1 MVVGVLRVEGDLRQ
15 QPSLHQIDIVARRL
29 LVEGSGEDVGVD
41 PLGHRKGAVKG
52 FRRQCRK
59 LRKAQGPRR
68 VADDPDVIGD
78 RSGEICLRRGQR
90 RARQRQARL
99 RLRHIGAGD
108 LADIEAR
115 LRRLELL
122 GQHLDILLAELQDV
136 AVANDIHIGGGAVE
150 QNLLLDRQ
158 QALTTGT
165 DQGFGLRRPADRL
178 EAAEN
183 RLRQRDRDA
192 CRCCPRRLG
201 DARIIPCHAGIAIGR
216 DRRPPAGE
224 RLRHGLVGGALPR
237 PFGVERR
244 TAHIGGRKGGSD
256 QFGARSRRARPGE
269 GDSGKRR
276 GHETAH
282 RRDDRDPHDTPL
294 SNAVGDSRAAARPDA
309 TSQLQA

>member
-41 PLGHRKGAVKG
+41 PLGHRKGVVEG

-122 GQHLDILLAELQDV
+122 GQHLDILLPELQDV
-136 AVANDIHIGGGAVE
+136 AVANHVHIGGGAVE

-158 QALTTGT
+158 QPLTTGV
-165 DQGFGLRRPADRL
+165 DQGFGAVADRL
-178 EAAEN
+178 EAAETGCVSVT
-183 RLRQRDRDA
+183 A
-192 CRCCPRRLG
+192 T
-201 DARIIPCHAGIAIGR
+201 
-216 DRRPPAGE
+216 PAGAV
-224 RLRHGLVGGALPR
+224 RVGLLMLELFHATPASPLAETVGRQPESACG
-237 PFGVERR
+237 
-244 TAHIGGRKGGSD
+244 TASSVARCR
-256 QFGARSRRARPGE
+256 ARSA
-269 GDSGKRR
+269 
-276 GHETAH
+276 
-282 RRDDRDPHDTPL
+282 L
-294 SNAVGDSRAAARPDA
+294 SVGLPI
-309 TSQLQA
+309 